1 LNTFK
6 HLESVIEDY
15 RNGRF
20 IIIVDD
26 EDRENEG
33 DLAIAA
39 SACTPDKINFMATQ
53 ARGLICVAMEGKRLD
68 DLKMPLMVRENTS
81 NFGTAFTES
90 VDAREGTTTGISASD
105 RSATVM
111 KLADPSAVA
120 ADFARPGHMFPLRA
134 HNGGVLFRSGQTEAA
149 VDLARLAGIVPAGV
163 ICEIMNEDGTMSR
176 MPQLKKFAET
186 HAIKIVAIAE
196 LIRYRVTHEKMV
208 QCVANAD
215 LPTKFGHFRL
225 KMYED
230 LVTRAVHLVLQKGE
244 LSVQEPVLVRVHSEC
259 FTGDVLGSF
268 RCECGEQLQRA
279 MAEIEKAGSGI
290 ILYLRQEGRGIG
302 LVNKIKAYALQDQ
315 GMDTVEAN
323 EFLGFPADR
332 RDYGIGAQ
340 ILLDLGVRKM
350 RLMTNNPK
358 KIVGLNGYGIEIVE
372 RVPLQV
378 PARKENIKY
387 LSTKKEKMGHLFE
400 GGYLCQP

>member
-1 LNTFK
+1 M
-6 HLESVIEDY
+6 ESIIDDY
-15 RNGRF
+15 RKGRF

-39 SACTPDKINFMATQ
+39 QSCTAENINFMAKE
-53 ARGLICVAMEGKRLD
+53 ARGLICIAMEGKRLD
-68 DLKMPLMVRENTS
+68 ELKLPPMVRDNTS
-81 NFGTAFTES
+81 HFGTAFTES

-105 RSATVM
+105 RAATVL
-111 KLADPSAVA
+111 KLADPSAVS

-134 HNGGVLFRSGQTEAA
+134 HEGGVLFRSGQTEAA
-149 VDLARLAGIVPAGV
+149 VDLAKLAGIVPAGV
-163 ICEIMNEDGTMSR
+163 ICEIMNEDGTMAR

-186 HAIKIVAIAE
+186 HDIKIVTIAE
-196 LIRYRVTHEKMV
+196 MIRYRLSHERMV
-208 QCVANAD
+208 QCISVAD
-215 LPTKFGHFRL
+215 LPTKFGHFKL
-225 KMYED
+225 KSYED
-230 LVTRAVHLVLQKGE
+230 SITRAVHLVLQKGE
-244 LSVQEPVLVRVHSEC
+244 ISSHEPVLVRVHSEC

-268 RCECGEQLQRA
+268 RCECGEQLHKA
-279 MAEIEKAGSGI
+279 MEEIEKTGGL

-350 RLMTNNPK
+350 KLMTNNPK
-358 KIVGLNGYGIEIVE
+358 KIIGLNGYGIKITE
-372 RVPLQV
+372 RVPLQI